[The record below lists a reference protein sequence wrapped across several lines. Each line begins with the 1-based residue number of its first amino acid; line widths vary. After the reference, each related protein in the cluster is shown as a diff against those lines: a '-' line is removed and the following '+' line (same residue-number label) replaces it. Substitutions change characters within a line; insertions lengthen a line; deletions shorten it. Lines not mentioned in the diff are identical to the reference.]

1 MSTPFLVLALI
12 SVAVG
17 IVSSIAVTAYV
28 SERGVKINYFLWR
41 IMIFKYFG
49 DYDRLTKQETGKT
62 GPWHYIFMTA
72 MALAVVFT
80 VAGFILK

>member
-1 MSTPFLVLALI
+1 MSTPFLALALI

-17 IVSSIAVTAYV
+17 ITASIAITYYV
-28 SERGVKINYFLWR
+28 SRRGVKINYFLWR

-62 GPWHYIFMTA
+62 GPWHNVFMIA
-72 MALAVVFT
+72 MALAVVFAA
-80 VAGFILK
+80 AGIILK

>member
-1 MSTPFLVLALI
+1 MSMPFLALALI

-17 IVSSIAVTAYV
+17 IIASIAITSYV
-28 SERGVKINYFLWR
+28 SRRGVKINYFLWR

-62 GPWHYIFMTA
+62 GSWHYIFIIA
-72 MALAVVFT
+72 MALAVVFAA
-80 VAGFILK
+80 AGIMLK